1 MSFLTDLRTVSA
13 SMIEQVAGRFPDLPE
28 PLLAAIGAGDMAVE
42 RLAELRDSLEHSA
55 PGAGDLRDIAT
66 DLPGRAQKAVAD
78 VTASLEKFA
87 TDAPAKAQHLISEL
101 PAKAQ
106 EVGQSLTPDTVRQTI
121 EAYTQL
127 AGVIYGNLAKRG
139 GHTWS
144 HVRDAG
150 LTPGTVVAPA
160 KVTADPTSRTE
171 PTAPAKPRSR
181 TVKPSSKAAA
191 NTAPAESVPDST
203 PKPTSARTSPRPTAP
218 ATPTDTPADS

>member
-13 SMIEQVAGRFPDLPE
+13 SMVEQVAARFPDLPQ

-42 RLAELRDSLEHSA
+42 RLAELRDVLEHSA
-55 PGAGDLRDIAT
+55 PGTGDLRDLAG

-78 VTASLEKFA
+78 VTASLEKLA
-87 TDAPAKAQHLISEL
+87 SQGPAKAQQLISEL
-101 PAKAQ
+101 PSKAQ
-106 EVGQSLTPDTVRQTI
+106 EMSQSLTPDTVRQTV

-160 KVTADPTSRTE
+160 KVTPDSAAPGPAAATPTAGTVKPASK
-171 PTAPAKPRSR
+171 PAPAKPTR
-181 TVKPSSKAAA
+181 AASPKG
-191 NTAPAESVPDST
+191 TST
-203 PKPTSARTSPRPTAP
+203 RTSADPAP
-218 ATPTDTPADS
+218 DTPTRS

>member
-160 KVTADPTSRTE
+160 KATADTTKPA
-171 PTAPAKPRSR
+171 APAKPRSR
-181 TVKPSSKAAA
+181 TVKPNSKPAA
-191 NTAPAESVPDST
+191 NAAPAESAPDPT
-203 PKPTSARTSPRPTAP
+203 PRATSARTSPRPTAP
-218 ATPTDTPADS
+218 AKPTDTPAES

>member
-13 SMIEQVAGRFPDLPE
+13 SMVEQVAARFPDLPQ

-42 RLAELRDSLEHSA
+42 RLAELRDALEHSA
-55 PGAGDLRDIAT
+55 PGTGDLRDLT
-66 DLPGRAQKAVAD
+66 GDLPGRAQKAVAD
-78 VTASLEKFA
+78 VTASLEKLGSQG
-87 TDAPAKAQHLISEL
+87 PAKAQQLISEL
-101 PAKAQ
+101 PSKAQ
-106 EVGQSLTPDTVRQTI
+106 EMSQSLTPETVRQTI

-160 KVTADPTSRTE
+160 KVTPDVAPTAT
-171 PTAPAKPRSR
+171 PKAATVKPATKPAPAKSTR
-181 TVKPSSKAAA
+181 AASPK
-191 NTAPAESVPDST
+191 TT
-203 PKPTSARTSPRPTAP
+203 PTRTSADP
-218 ATPTDTPADS
+218 ATETSADS